1 MSISFEEIRK
11 LARLSKLQISTENE
25 CLVKERLENVLALVD
40 QLQEAETKNT
50 HVESSRTDYSQRL
63 RSDKEVRAVNRIELK
78 IVHPKSLKGSIKYQ
92 ELSIKTFNMKELSI
106 SALNQSLKN
115 KDFTSV
121 ELTEYF
127 LKESKNIIKISML

>member
-1 MSISFEEIRK
+1 M
-11 LARLSKLQISTENE
+11 
-25 CLVKERLENVLALVD
+25 
-40 QLQEAETKNT
+40 
-50 HVESSRTDYSQRL
+50 
-63 RSDKEVRAVNRIELK
+63 
-78 IVHPKSLKGSIKYQ
+78 HPKSLKGSIKYQ

-127 LKESKNIIKISML
+127 LKRISDAKRFNLDEESIFIELDEKMLNG